1 MKDHLRAFLA
11 YLRLNR
17 NASAHTVRAYDSD
30 LSQFTTYLAAE
41 LQRPRP
47 ELQPADIT
55 RPMIRGF
62 LADLFRRGESRASAA
77 RKLAAVR
84 TFLRYLKREGLIES
98 DPGLLVVTPKRE
110 QKIPRHLEI
119 DEMVR
124 LLETPDVS
132 GPLGRRDRAV
142 LELLYASGLRLSELV
157 ALDLEDV
164 NLGSRM
170 VRVMGKG
177 RKERLLPFNRSAA
190 DALRAWLPDREAL
203 LSQRVAGS
211 GRPSAERE
219 PRRAGRRQGT
229 RPGSHVPGGPAVR
242 DKPPAASR
250 PSTLLGA
257 ALSASKGR
265 QSPVD
270 EAVFLNYRGTRLSSR
285 HVHRLVRHYVAACS
299 VRFGISPHAIRH
311 SFATHL
317 LEAGADLRVIQELL
331 GHVRLGTTQRYTHVN
346 AAQLMDVY
354 RRAHPRAKAE
364 GH

>member
-1 MKDHLRAFLA
+1 MKDLLRAFLS

-17 NASAHTVRAYDSD
+17 NASAHTVRAYDGD
-30 LSQFTTYLAAE
+30 LSQFTTYMAAE

-47 ELQPADIT
+47 ELQPSDIT

-62 LADLFRRGESRASAA
+62 LADLFRRRESRASAA

-84 TFLRYLKREGLIES
+84 TFLRYLKREGLIEA
-98 DPGLLVVTPKRE
+98 DPGLLIVTPKSE
-110 QKIPRHLEI
+110 QKIPRHLEV

-142 LELLYASGLRLSELV
+142 LELLYASGL
-157 ALDLEDV
+157 
-164 NLGSRM
+164 
-170 VRVMGKG
+170 
-177 RKERLLPFNRSAA
+177 
-190 DALRAWLPDREAL
+190 ALRAWLADRETL
-203 LSQRVAGS
+203 LTQRRATGGQLAAGS
-211 GRPSAERE
+211 RQRIPRGQKKTSADRATRVEPVPPGRA
-219 PRRAGRRQGT
+219 
-229 RPGSHVPGGPAVR
+229 
-242 DKPPAASR
+242 
-250 PSTLLGA
+250 
-257 ALSASKGR
+257 
-265 QSPVD
+265 
-270 EAVFLNYRGTRLSSR
+270 AVFLNYRGTRLSSR

-354 RRAHPRAKAE
+354 RRAHPRATGD